1 MRDHNPLYIYIY
13 KLGFSFFKKL
23 YIALT
28 QKIGGIMSIY
38 IKHLFRFSKN
48 WWERIYTDLGF

>member
-1 MRDHNPLYIYIY
+1 MRDHNPLYIYII
-13 KLGFSFFKKL
+13 KLVVVIYYKL

-38 IKHLFRFSKN
+38 IK
-48 WWERIYTDLGF
+48 

>member
-13 KLGFSFFKKL
+13 KLGFSIFKKL
-23 YIALT
+23 V
-28 QKIGGIMSIY
+28 Y